1 MFKMNRKEIF
11 KLVKQFYEQEHK
23 SKKFIPGS
31 TKISCSG
38 KTFDELEMIYLVDS
52 ALDFWLTA
60 GRYEKSFSELLCNF
74 IGMKYCVSTNSGTSA
89 NLLAMSAI
97 AGKGHEIITAAAGFP
112 TTVSPIVQ
120 NQMIPVFVDVE
131 LGSYNVDPKQIEK
144 AITPNTIAIFLA
156 HTMGFPFDVNEILEI
171 CEDHGIYLIEDNCDS
186 LGAKVNGKHTGAFGL
201 MSTCSF
207 YPAHHI
213 TTGEGG
219 ALITNSECYKKI
231 SQSYRDWGR
240 NCWCDTGYDNTCGKR
255 FSQKFGELP
264 PGYDHKFVYSHLGYN
279 LKMTEMQA
287 AIGCAQLEKLPSFIK
302 KRQHNWLKLYEFF
315 EDYTKFFI
323 LPECSFKTDPS
334 PFGFVLTVRDSAP
347 FRRYDIVNYLEHN
360 QIQTRPLFAGNMV
373 KQPCMTGVNY
383 RISDKLTNTDKIM
396 NDTFWIGVHPGITDE
411 MIEYIKVR
419 IKEFLDG

>member
-1 MFKMNRKEIF
+1 MNNLREEIF

-23 SKKFIPGS
+23 PKKFIPGL

-38 KTFDELEMIYLVDS
+38 KTFDESEMINLVDS

-60 GRYEKSFSELLCNF
+60 GRYEKMFSESLCKF
-74 IGMKYCVSTNSGTSA
+74 LGSKYCISTNSGTSA

-97 AGKGHEIITAAAGFP
+97 AGESHEVITVAAGFS

-120 NQMIPVFVDVE
+120 NKMIPVFVDVE
-131 LGSYNVDPKQIEK
+131 LGSYNATPEQIKK

-156 HTMGFPFDVNEILEI
+156 HTMGFPFNINEILEI
-171 CEDHGIYLIEDNCDS
+171 CEDRGIYLIEDNCDS
-186 LGAKVNGKHTGAFGL
+186 LGAKVNEKYTGTFGA

-219 ALITNSECYKKI
+219 AVITNSEVFKKI
-231 SQSYRDWGR
+231 TQSYRDWGR
-240 NCWCDTGYDNTCGKR
+240 DCWCDTGHDNTCGKR
-255 FSQKFGELP
+255 FSKKFGELP
-264 PGYDHKFVYSHLGYN
+264 LGYDHKFVYSHLGYN

-287 AIGCAQLEKLPSFIK
+287 AIGCAQLEKLPDFIQ
-302 KRQHNWLKLYEFF
+302 KRKENWIKLYEIFQ
-315 EDYTKFFI
+315 DYDEFFI
-323 LPECSFKTDPS
+323 LPKYSSPEPS
-334 PFGFVLTVRDSAP
+334 PFGFVLTIEDSAP
-347 FRRYDIVNYLEHN
+347 FRRHDIVNHLEHS

-373 KQPCMTGVNY
+373 KQPCMKNVKY
-383 RISDKLTNTDKIM
+383 RISGKLTNTDKIM

-411 MIEYIKVR
+411 MIEYIRVR
-419 IKEFLDG
+419 TKEFLC